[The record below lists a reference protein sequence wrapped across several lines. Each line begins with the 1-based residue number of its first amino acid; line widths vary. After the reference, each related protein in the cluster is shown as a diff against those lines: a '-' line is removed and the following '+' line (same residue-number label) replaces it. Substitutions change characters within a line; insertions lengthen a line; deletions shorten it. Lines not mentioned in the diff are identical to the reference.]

1 MTISVLRSNF
11 PLNLQTNWE
20 RKVEVEVTI
29 LIVISHYIPQF
40 ECTFLMAQ
48 RLQAQREEALLGFF
62 HFDMG
67 GVN

>member
-11 PLNLQTNWE
+11 PLNLQTDWE
-20 RKVEVEVTI
+20 RKIEVEVTI

-40 ECTFLMAQ
+40 EGQ
-48 RLQAQREEALLGFF
+48 RLPAQKEEALLGFF